1 MLSVHFN
8 DACFTPIRSYQWRNI
23 MSQATQTQALHHT
36 AAWFEIPTADFDRAR
51 KFYEA
56 AFDTTLREEG
66 MGDMKMGVFPHKDD
80 EVTGCIMASPFSK
93 PSTDGSG
100 STVYIQPN
108 GDLQDVLNR
117 AKKLGSQVLVQK
129 TALPAE
135 QGGGY
140 FAVMTDSEGNRVG
153 LFSRQ

>member
-1 MLSVHFN
+1 MLSAAFN
-8 DACFTPIRSYQWRNI
+8 DAYLTPIRSHQWRNS
-23 MSQATQTQALHHT
+23 MSQTAHTQTLHHNV
-36 AAWFEIPTADFDRAR
+36 AWFEIPTADFDRAR

-66 MGDMKMGVFPHKDD
+66 MGDMKMGVFAHKDD

-93 PSTDGSG
+93 PSADGSG
-100 STVYIQPN
+100 STVYIQPH
-108 GDLQDVLNR
+108 GDLQLVLNR
-117 AKKLGSQVLVQK
+117 AEKLGSQVLVPK
-129 TALPAE
+129 TALPAQ

-153 LFSRQ
+153 LFSR